1 MRLLIAL
8 AGTAAGLAALLSYK
22 THAAGTTAAAPM
34 SGTQGGGM
42 SAQAGGAGTAASG
55 SVAGSASPA
64 PRDSTPPAAG
74 SGARDSTPPAAGS
87 GARGSASPA
96 AQGGTGGSAATRTL
110 TGAVVNT
117 QYGPMQVQVTLQ
129 GSKITGVKVLQETN
143 AGSLSQQIDANA
155 IPQLNRETL
164 AAQSARIDAVSG
176 ASYTSQGYIQSLQ
189 SALDKATA

>member
-22 THAAGTTAAAPM
+22 THAAGTAAAAPM

-42 SAQAGGAGTAASG
+42 SAQAGGGTAASG

-64 PRDSTPPAAG
+64 PPDSTP
-74 SGARDSTPPAAGS
+74 SAAGS
-87 GARGSASPA
+87 GARGSASAA